1 MRRREF
7 LGVFG
12 AAATWPLATHA
23 QPSERTRRIAV
34 LLPATADD
42 AEYQTLVGAFLQ
54 ALAQL
59 GWTIGHNVRIDTR
72 WATTDAAQICKHAAE
87 LAALAPD
94 VILALTKVGVASGA
108 PDGSTWG
115 SELVGYAELSTG
127 FAASLAPW
135 SAYACAAQDQDLN
148 CIKRSDVMAI
158 KELIAGRRAE
168 ETSEKLFQPPSEFNE
183 CSRVNKRKIN
193 K

>member
-1 MRRREF
+1 MSS
-7 LGVFG
+7 LGEMNRVVHLSSASHDFV
-12 AAATWPLATHA
+12 AYAKSLVATRFKA
-23 QPSERTRRIAV
+23 S
-34 LLPATADD
+34 
-42 AEYQTLVGAFLQ
+42 
-54 ALAQL
+54 
-59 GWTIGHNVRIDTR
+59 
-72 WATTDAAQICKHAAE
+72 DAARYPGVSSRVKE
-87 LAALAPD
+87 
-94 VILALTKVGVASGA
+94 VLTKVGVASGA